1 MAAEPTLSA
10 RVVELRALVAVMRE
24 LDITEAYGIKLGV
37 VPAVAVPL
45 SPAEQPDREDLE
57 NARIERKLRLLTG
70 GKPSPELA
78 EKLRRI
84 VK

>member
-1 MAAEPTLSA
+1 MGTEPTLSA
-10 RVVELRALVAVMRE
+10 RVVELRALAAVMRE
-24 LDITEAYGIKLGV
+24 LHITEAYGIKLGV
-37 VPAVAVPL
+37 VPATPVAT
-45 SPAEQPDREDLE
+45 AEPPDLEDLE

-84 VK
+84 VR

>member
-1 MAAEPTLSA
+1 MGTEPTLSA
-10 RVVELRALVAVMRE
+10 RVVELRALAAVMRE
-24 LDITEAYGIKLGV
+24 LGITEAYGIKLGL
-37 VPAVAVPL
+37 AHAAPL